1 MIAARD
7 SEGFLIRLKDWSET
21 TAQQIADGY
30 DINLSESHWQVI
42 ALVRNY
48 FNDYGLSPTTRVTVN
63 LLKQSLGTDT
73 GSIYLMKLFGGRPRR
88 ALAQIAGL
96 PKPTDC
102 D

>member
-7 SEGFLIRLKDWSET
+7 SEGFLKRLKDWNET
-21 TAQQIADGY
+21 TAQQIADDY
-30 DINLSESHWQVI
+30 DITLSEAHWQVI
-42 ALVRNY
+42 NLVRNY
-48 FNDYGLSPTTRVTVN
+48 FDEYGLSPTTRVTVS
-63 LLKQSLGTDT
+63 LLKRSLGTDT

-96 PKPTDC
+96 PKPSDC

>member
-7 SEGFLIRLKDWSET
+7 SEGFLKRLKDWNET

-30 DINLSESHWQVI
+30 DIALSEAHWQVI

-63 LLKQSLGTDT
+63 LLQRSLGTDT
-73 GSIYLMKLFGGRPRR
+73 GSIYLMKLFGGHPRR
-88 ALAQIAGL
+88 TLAQIAGL

>member
-7 SEGFLIRLKDWSET
+7 SEGFLKRLKDWNET

-30 DINLSESHWQVI
+30 DIALSEAHWQVI

-63 LLKQSLGTDT
+63 LLKRSLGTDT
-73 GSIYLMKLFGGRPRR
+73 GSIYLMKLFGGHPRR
-88 ALAQIAGL
+88 TLAQIAGL